1 MKDIKIY
8 EKIRSE
14 VTTVDGSEYK
24 VPISEVFG
32 RGTLAKSESFG
43 GLTLHENAQKTDVIL
58 QETAALNNI
67 WNRSH
72 SQWTWKHLNMTYHAP
87 WKNMRQV
94 AAELQS
100 KRQALNDAKWRQV
113 KNEIKIKKLEE
124 KLGKELDYWAEVE
137 TKVKLAQLKEG
148 MAEGMTYIEGAM
160 KDVIALGEIYENMQ
174 KQVESLTEEE
184 FEKSEAES
192 HLKRSLVQCIRD
204 VRQYGSISKGEQE
217 YLEQIGANPAKL
229 QAVMRGFVE
238 HETKCEDWSTKPLQL
253 FVDDLCNDLL
263 NVYKVN
269 EDRVGFLG
277 FQESTDK
284 SLCYDK
290 LGEKDA
296 SN

>member
-1 MKDIKIY
+1 MKDVKIY

-124 KLGKELDYWAEVE
+124 KLGKELDYWTEVE

-160 KDVIALGEIYENMQ
+160 KDVIALGEIYNEM
-174 KQVESLTEEE
+174 KTQVESLTEEE
-184 FEKSEAES
+184 FEKAEAES
-192 HLKRSLVQCIRD
+192 HLKRSLVQSVRD

-217 YLEQIGANPAKL
+217 YLEQIGANPSRVQL
-229 QAVMRGFVE
+229 EMRAFVQQ
-238 HETKCEDWSTKPLQL
+238 ETQTPDWSTNLL
-253 FVDDLCNDLL
+253 DDFVSYMCTELLEVAQVQNKRMDLM
-263 NVYKVN
+263 
-269 EDRVGFLG
+269 G

-290 LGEKDA
+290 LGEEDA

>member
-1 MKDIKIY
+1 
-8 EKIRSE
+8 
-14 VTTVDGSEYK
+14 
-24 VPISEVFG
+24 
-32 RGTLAKSESFG
+32 
-43 GLTLHENAQKTDVIL
+43 
-58 QETAALNNI
+58 
-67 WNRSH
+67 
-72 SQWTWKHLNMTYHAP
+72 MTYHAP

-124 KLGKELDYWAEVE
+124 KLGKELDYWSEVE

-148 MAEGMTYIEGAM
+148 MAEGITYIEGAM

-263 NVYKVN
+263 NVHKVN

-290 LGEKDA
+290 LGEEDA

>member
-58 QETAALNNI
+58 QKTAPLNNI

-137 TKVKLAQLKEG
+137 TSVKLAVLIEG
-148 MAEGMTYIEGAM
+148 MADGMAFIEGAM
-160 KDVIALGEIYENMQ
+160 
-174 KQVESLTEEE
+174 
-184 FEKSEAES
+184 
-192 HLKRSLVQCIRD
+192 
-204 VRQYGSISKGEQE
+204 
-217 YLEQIGANPAKL
+217 
-229 QAVMRGFVE
+229 
-238 HETKCEDWSTKPLQL
+238 
-253 FVDDLCNDLL
+253 
-263 NVYKVN
+263 
-269 EDRVGFLG
+269 
-277 FQESTDK
+277 
-284 SLCYDK
+284 
-290 LGEKDA
+290 
-296 SN
+296 